1 MTTTKRI
8 LVTGATGKV
17 GQAFIK
23 RFLADPKFDGFIV
36 RALCHSRK
44 LATHA
49 RLEVVSGS
57 IEHREV
63 VDEAVTGVTHVLH
76 LATSKETP
84 ESIMDVA
91 IKGMFWLLEA
101 CRAAPGFQQFILIG
115 GGAGVG
121 GFFFPH
127 PISGTGK
134 QRRSGAPRCLA
145 PSPVLQGGM

>member
-1 MTTTKRI
+1 MSKQKRI

-23 RFLADPKFDGFIV
+23 RFLADSRMNDFIV

-44 LATHA
+44 LDTHA

-57 IEHREV
+57 IEHKKV
-63 VDEAVTGVTHVLH
+63 VDEAVAGVTHVLH

-91 IKGMFWLLEA
+91 IKGMFWILEA
-101 CRAAPGFQQFILIG
+101 CR
-115 GGAGVG
+115 
-121 GFFFPH
+121 
-127 PISGTGK
+127 T
-134 QRRSGAPRCLA
+134 
-145 PSPVLQGGM
+145 SPTSSSSS